1 MLPSNTLNLFH
12 TKIQWLELWN
22 EIWASLI
29 LVLLVGLLAE
39 ASKTSYNSI
48 RDSKLHNLFDSF

>member
-1 MLPSNTLNLFH
+1 MLPSNTLNLFY

-39 ASKTSYNSI
+39 ASKTSTNSI